1 MDQEVPGSNPVGG
14 TIILRHCGSTSRC
27 FYNLTCENMYMKNER
42 GIVPRKIKGFRDIDP
57 GLSQLKWKIVD
68 GARKVYKAYG
78 FEHWDT
84 PLLEYADAL
93 GKYMAGEGTDGEVAE
108 GVYSFRNPE
117 EEPVYDKQ
125 GNVLRDQFKRV
136 VLENQYV
143 ALRYDLT
150 APLARLYAER
160 LWQDKLKG
168 LVKTEKSPLF
178 RRYQFGPV
186 FRFEPSLDPGRFRE
200 FWQLDFDTVGTGD
213 MTADAEVCMVTADAM
228 EAIGLKR
235 GSYIVKVN
243 NRKIL
248 KGFLR
253 DIGVKDDESETNILR
268 VIDKQDKIGLDGLR
282 QELGKGRTDSSGAF
296 IPGLKLSAEKISEIE
311 RFFTAFEKS
320 SSRKNVLERLG
331 SFSIENPVFVEG
343 IEELRKIDSV
353 LSEMGYDEK
362 KVIFDPTLVR
372 GMSYY
377 TGPVF
382 EVESRQT
389 YTDEKGNTRRVGSIC
404 GGGRYDDLVENLLG
418 IKVPATGLSIG
429 VDRIAELLQ
438 LTKQASKQ
446 TSGPVLIV
454 VFDDNL
460 MTEYQ
465 KIASQL
471 RKAKIDTEV
480 YYGFQRGLNKQLAYA
495 DKKNCPIA
503 ILLGEDE
510 LEKGVI
516 TVRDLKMGKD
526 IASGFSDKAEWQKT
540 SQFEIKRED
549 LVKKVKELIKKRK

>member
-1 MDQEVPGSNPVGG
+1 M
-14 TIILRHCGSTSRC
+14 TIQ
-27 FYNLTCENMYMKNER
+27 KR

-57 GLSQLKWKIVD
+57 SLNQLKWVIVD
-68 GARKVYKAYG
+68 GAKKVYKAYG

-84 PLLEYADAL
+84 PVLEYADSL
-93 GKYMAGEGTDGEVAE
+93 GKYMPGETAGAEGEVAE

-117 EEPVYDKQ
+117 KEPVYDES
-125 GNVLRDQFKRV
+125 GNEIKD
-136 VLENQYV
+136 ENNFDKLIYENHHV

-150 APLARLYAER
+150 APLARLYAEQ

-186 FRFEPSLDPGRFRE
+186 FRFEVKIDPGRFRE
-200 FWQLDFDTVGTGD
+200 FWQLDFDSVGTSD
-213 MTADAEVCMVTADAM
+213 VTSDAEVCMVLADAM
-228 EAIGLKR
+228 EEIGLKR

-243 NRKIL
+243 NRKVL

-253 DIGVKDDESETNILR
+253 NLGVIDEEVEKNILR
-268 VIDKQDKIGLDGLR
+268 VVDKIDKIGVEGMKE
-282 QELGKGRTDSSGAF
+282 ELGKGRIDSSGAEVK
-296 IPGLKLSAEKISEIE
+296 GLGLPVELIIGVVD
-311 RFFTAFEKS
+311 FFKKFSKTKK
-320 SSRKNVLERLG
+320 RKNILERL
-331 SFSIENPVFVEG
+331 SELSNANTVFTEG
-343 IEELRKIDSV
+343 VDELKKIDSV
-353 LSEMGYDEK
+353 LSAMGFNEK
-362 KVIFDPTLVR
+362 RVVFDPTLVR

-382 EVESRQT
+382 EVESKQT
-389 YTDEKGNTRRVGSIC
+389 YLDEKGNEKRVGSIC
-404 GGGRYDDLVENLLG
+404 GGGRYDDLVEKLLG
-418 IKVPATGLSIG
+418 IKVPATGASIG
-429 VDRIAELLQ
+429 VDRLAELLQ
-438 LTKQASKQ
+438 LTNQAPKKIL
-446 TSGPVLIV
+446 GPVLII
-454 VFDDNL
+454 VFDNNL

-495 DKKNCPIA
+495 DKKNCPVA

-510 LEKGVI
+510 LKKGVI

-526 IASGFSDKAEWQKT
+526 IAGDFSDKTEWMKT
-540 SQFEIKRED
+540 AQFEVKRED
-549 LVKKVKELIKKRK
+549 LVKKVKELIKKVK